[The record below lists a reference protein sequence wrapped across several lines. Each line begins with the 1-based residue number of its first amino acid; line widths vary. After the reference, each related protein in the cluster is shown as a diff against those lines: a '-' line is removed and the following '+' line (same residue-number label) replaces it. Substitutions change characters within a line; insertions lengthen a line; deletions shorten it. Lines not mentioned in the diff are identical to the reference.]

1 MLHLLPLPCCLVQF
15 GNFQAQLQTLCW
27 LFYFWSLLPRC
38 AWFATCFT
46 CLFFLRLVITL
57 ECTVKAEH
65 VFLTSACFVLFPII
79 ISMYP
84 SLSLLSANVDLCSVL
99 LPHSLCF
106 AVYIHLLLHVASI
119 PCVSPLLKC
128 ALPFTF
134 QLRYVLLQSL
144 WSLLHVLPTPSLA
157 IQGQNFQ
164 WCFDPVLVPFS
175 SPRWYFF
182 IFTVNVAVVSLY
194 LSVLQTILLAFLTF
208 PAGWMRADFKWV
220 TADVL

>member
-1 MLHLLPLPCCLVQF
+1 MFFWPRFC
-15 GNFQAQLQTLCW
+15 FQSLQVCTHRFPSFQLMFTFAL
-27 LFYFWSLLPRC
+27 RC
-38 AWFATCFT
+38 
-46 CLFFLRLVITL
+46 
-57 ECTVKAEH
+57 
-65 VFLTSACFVLFPII
+65 
-79 ISMYP
+79 YP
-84 SLSLLSANVDLCSVL
+84 
-99 LPHSLCF
+99 CF
-106 AVYIHLLLHVASI
+106 AAYIHLLLHVASI

-182 IFTVNVAVVSLY
+182 IFTVNVVVVSLY